1 MRKPRGSPV
10 RVPLPDSSPR
20 HLKLP
25 VAPWSVWFRSRG
37 LSQSL
42 HKFVHPF
49 LLFLNTSFPFTHNSP
64 YSASAYARQ
73 VRAGPQGFVPPPV
86 PRAPSAP
93 HAPKARMLHEHQ
105 ESRGAH
111 PTFVPPFPPLEAGTA
126 WSAGGAEAGVEEVRP
141 FARSVLASADPE
153 KDCGRDLAAEGP
165 PRAPPAKPRRPHLYA
180 QHRCRR
186 RSRRGPPYPPLP
198 HKSAVALAGG
208 CSAAVFTA
216 LNQRNATVSQ
226 RLAERLLL

>member
-1 MRKPRGSPV
+1 MQDRSEQDPKVSCLHRCPAPPPLHTLPRPACSTNTKN
-10 RVPLPDSSPR
+10 REAHTL
-20 HLKLP
+20 
-25 VAPWSVWFRSRG
+25 RS
-37 LSQSL
+37 SL
-42 HKFVHPF
+42 HSRRWRR
-49 LLFLNTSFPFTHNSP
+49 L
-64 YSASAYARQ
+64 A
-73 VRAGPQGFVPPPV
+73 PP
-86 PRAPSAP
+86 R
-93 HAPKARMLHEHQ
+93 
-105 ESRGAH
+105 
-111 PTFVPPFPPLEAGTA
+111 EAGTA

-153 KDCGRDLAAEGP
+153 QDCGRDLAAEGP